1 MPLIQNNIYIHMYIG
16 ILYFFIP
23 TIQRVKEYLYIV
35 PTEKK
40 KSSAEKKL
48 GELRSWVKFK

>member
-1 MPLIQNNIYIHMYIG
+1 MYIG
-16 ILYFFIP
+16 MLYFFIP

-40 KSSAEKKL
+40 KSSAEKKTWRTKVL
-48 GELRSWVKFK
+48 GKI

>member
-16 ILYFFIP
+16 ILYFVIP